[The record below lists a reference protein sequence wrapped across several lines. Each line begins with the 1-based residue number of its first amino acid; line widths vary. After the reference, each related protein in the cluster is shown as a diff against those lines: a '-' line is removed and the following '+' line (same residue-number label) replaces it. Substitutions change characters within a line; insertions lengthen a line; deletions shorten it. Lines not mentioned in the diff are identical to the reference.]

1 MEFRILG
8 PLEVIENGRTV
19 DLGGQK
25 QRALLAM
32 LLLHANEVVSSDR
45 LIDALWEDDPP
56 ETAPKALQVHVS
68 QLRKLVGADRI
79 ETRAPGYVLRVRPDE
94 LDLSRFAALRA
105 AGSAGE
111 ALELWRGQPLADFT
125 YVRFAQS
132 DIARLRELQL
142 ACREERIEADL
153 AAGRHAEV
161 VGELEALVS
170 ELPLRER
177 LRGQL
182 MLALYRSGRQA
193 EALAQYQ
200 QARQALVD
208 ELGIE
213 PSRELR
219 EVHQAILNQ
228 DPALDLVTPH
238 VEAESSRGAFV
249 GREAEL
255 GALMVGLDDAF
266 AGRGRLFLLV
276 GEPGIGKSRLAEE
289 LMVNARARGARIL
302 VGRCWEAGGA
312 PAYWPWVQSLRA
324 YVRDVEPEALR
335 TQLGVGATELA
346 QLLPEVRD
354 LFPDLGEPPELEPD
368 SARFRLFEAV
378 AAFLRSA

>member
-56 ETAPKALQVHVS
+56 ETAPKAL
-68 QLRKLVGADRI
+68 
-79 ETRAPGYVLRVRPDE
+79 
-94 LDLSRFAALRA
+94 
-105 AGSAGE
+105 
-111 ALELWRGQPLADFT
+111 
-125 YVRFAQS
+125 
-132 DIARLRELQL
+132 
-142 ACREERIEADL
+142 
-153 AAGRHAEV
+153 
-161 VGELEALVS
+161 
-170 ELPLRER
+170 
-177 LRGQL
+177 
-182 MLALYRSGRQA
+182 
-193 EALAQYQ
+193 AQYQ

-219 EVHQAILNQ
+219 DVHQAILNQ